1 MIPKSVQAG
10 SNNWNLNFCDGACVY
25 AGSGYVAGRGA
36 GGSSAYGGVGC
47 LDLSDGASV
56 TIASFG
62 SRLLYNG
69 KVTVVSEL

>member
-10 SNNWNLNFCDGACVY
+10 SNNWNLNFCDGAYVG
-25 AGSGYVAGRGA
+25 AGSGYVASRGYY
-36 GGSSAYGGVGC
+36 GSYASGGVSY
-47 LDLSDGASV
+47 LYLFFDRS
-56 TIASFG
+56 IAISYIG